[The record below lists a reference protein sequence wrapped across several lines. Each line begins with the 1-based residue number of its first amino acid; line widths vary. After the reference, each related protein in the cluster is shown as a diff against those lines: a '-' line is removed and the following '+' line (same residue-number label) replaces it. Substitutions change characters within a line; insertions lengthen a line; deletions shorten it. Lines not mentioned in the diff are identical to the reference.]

1 MRVLILTVALG
12 VCLAAGSTLADA
24 AGMPRGAK
32 DLFYT
37 DHGTSHMTSQEP
49 PSAAAPMQAPAPPPT
64 VQAADTKAGYMG
76 VSYWIELTGR
86 DGSKQRVTTDRVFR
100 SGERIK
106 LFFTANRAGYLYL
119 LNIGSSGRSRM
130 LYPHARMRP
139 EENYIQANTS
149 YEVPQGGAI
158 RFDDTVGEETLILM
172 LSPQPM
178 TDVLPGAGGGQA
190 YAPPPSAPAA
200 QTYAPPPPSAQAYPA
215 PPPSAPTASATAPG
229 FTPEETNRFMM
240 VANAK
245 GAKDLV
251 LETDSTSAQP
261 ASYAVAPISSLG
273 DSGMITLQIKLKH
286 R

>member
-1 MRVLILTVALG
+1 MRVLILAVALG
-12 VCLAAGSTLADA
+12 ACLAAGPTPADA

-32 DLFYT
+32 DLYLS
-37 DHGTSHMTSQEP
+37 DNETSHMTSKEV
-49 PSAAAPMQAPAPPPT
+49 PAPPPT
-64 VQAADTKAGYMG
+64 AQATGTKAGYMG

-86 DGSKQRVTTDRVFR
+86 DGSKQRVTADRVFR

-106 LFFTANRAGYLYL
+106 LFFTTNRVGYLYL

-139 EENYIQANTS
+139 EENYIQANTAV
-149 YEVPQGGAI
+149 EVPQGGAI

-172 LSPQPM
+172 LSPRPM
-178 TDVLPGAGGGQA
+178 TDVLPTAGGGQA
-190 YAPPPSAPAA
+190 YAPPPSA
-200 QTYAPPPPSAQAYPA
+200 S
-215 PPPSAPTASATAPG
+215 SAPAPG
-229 FTPEETNRFMM
+229 FTPEETNRFM
-240 VANAK
+240 VAANAK

-251 LETDSTSAQP
+251 LETDSTGAQP

-273 DSGMITLQIKLKH
+273 DSGMITLQIKLIH

>member
-12 VCLAAGSTLADA
+12 VCLAVGPTPADA
-24 AGMPRGAK
+24 ADMPRGAK

-37 DHGTSHMTSQEP
+37 DHGTTHMTSKEP
-49 PSAAAPMQAPAPPPT
+49 PGAAAPMQAPAPSPT
-64 VQAADTKAGYMG
+64 AQAADPKAGYMG
-76 VSYWIELTGR
+76 VSYWIELTGL

-106 LFFTANRAGYLYL
+106 LFFTTNRAGYLYL

-139 EENYIQANTS
+139 EENYIQANTAV
-149 YEVPQGGAI
+149 EVPQGGAI

-178 TDVLPGAGGGQA
+178 KDVLPTAGGGQA
-190 YAPPPSAPAA
+190 SAPPPSAP
-200 QTYAPPPPSAQAYPA
+200 S
-215 PPPSAPTASATAPG
+215 ASAAAPG
-229 FTPEETNRFMM
+229 FTPEETNRFMT

>member
-12 VCLAAGSTLADA
+12 VCLAAAPTPADA

-37 DHGTSHMTSQEP
+37 DHGTSQMTSQES
-49 PSAAAPMQAPAPPPT
+49 PSAGAPMQAPVPPPT

-139 EENYIQANTS
+139 EENYIQADTS
-149 YEVPQGGAI
+149 YEVPQGGTI

-172 LSPQPM
+172 LSPQPI

-200 QTYAPPPPSAQAYPA
+200 P
-215 PPPSAPTASATAPG
+215 ATAPG
-229 FTPEETNRFMM
+229 FTQEETNRFMM
-240 VANAK
+240 AANAK